1 MKTTVKCMGLLI
13 VLVLVSVPAMADSF
27 LPYPT
32 PGTQNG
38 THYSF
43 TAATTGNITAYFYGS
58 DATYTSLLGLSI
70 NGGAVVYSTL
80 NNHTSSYG
88 DSFSWAVNAGDT
100 LVFVLDILTV
110 PPDSSYSS
118 LNTDNPSNEEHIYST
133 IYIDSG
139 PPDGIPGGTYVGF
152 EDRSAVQGPM
162 TDWDYNDHE
171 FVFTNIRSVPEP
183 GILLLLGFGMGAV
196 SLVSFRWKK

>member
-1 MKTTVKCMGLLI
+1 MKTTAKCLGLLF
-13 VLVLVSVPAMADSF
+13 VLVLVSVPVMADSF
-27 LPYPT
+27 TPYPT

-38 THYSF
+38 ATYSF

-58 DATYTSLLGLSI
+58 DASYTSLLGLSI
-70 NGGAVVYSTL
+70 NGAPAVYSTL

-88 DSFSWAVNAGDT
+88 DHYSWAVTAGDS
-100 LVFVLDILTV
+100 LVFVLDILTN
-110 PPDSSYSS
+110 PPDGTYYSDETM
-118 LNTDNPSNEEHIYST
+118 NIGGEQHIYST
-133 IYIDSG
+133 GFLDDG
-139 PPDGIPGGTYVGF
+139 PPDGIPDGTYVAF
-152 EDRSAVQGPM
+152 EDRSALSGPM

-171 FVFTNIRSVPEP
+171 FVFTNIQTIPEP